1 MRSEYSANHALST
14 TVQRRLV
21 VKNKPSSSNGFVV
34 WVLRVCAGS
43 ASAVVFIKV
52 VQCFM

>member
-1 MRSEYSANHALST
+1 MRSEHSANLALST

-21 VKNKPSSSNGFVV
+21 VKSEPSSQNGLVV
-34 WVLRVCAGS
+34 WALRVCAGS
-43 ASAVVFIKV
+43 VSAVVFIKV

>member
-1 MRSEYSANHALST
+1 MRSEHSANLALST

-21 VKNKPSSSNGFVV
+21 VKNEPSDQNGFML

-43 ASAVVFIKV
+43 ASAVAVIKV
-52 VQCFM
+52 AQCFM